1 MKRVS
6 INNRRYLGNKH
17 SLSSFILNTVSE
29 NCRDVQVV
37 ADVFSGTGAVAN
49 MFNPE
54 KTVITNDILYS
65 NYISHFAWFIN
76 DKYSQSK
83 IEELTA
89 AYNSIRT
96 SEDNYMRQNF
106 AGTYYSADVCS
117 KIGYIREDIERLF
130 NTQAINFKEYG
141 ILVTSLLYGIDKI
154 ANTVGHYD
162 AFRRKA
168 SLVEDMQMPL
178 VLPEDCNSMN
188 QCHNKD
194 ANELIR
200 EIKSDLL
207 YLDPPYNSRQYSD
220 AYHLLE
226 NVAKWEKPEVHGVAR
241 KMDRKHIK
249 SDYCT
254 IRAVDAFEDLIVNAD
269 ARYILLSYNSTS
281 DKAHG
286 RSNAKLYDDDIM
298 RVLSDKGEVKVF
310 EESYKTFTTG
320 KSNLPKNV
328 ERLFFCEVK

>member
-1 MKRVS
+1 MKKVS

-17 SLSSFILNTVSE
+17 SLSDFILNTVAN
-29 NCRDVQVV
+29 NCHDVQVV

-65 NYISHFAWFIN
+65 NYISHYAWFSN
-76 DKYSQSK
+76 DTYSQDT
-83 IEELTA
+83 IESLIA
-89 AYNSIRT
+89 NYNSIQT

-106 AGTYYSADVCS
+106 AETYYSADVCS
-117 KIGYIREDIERLF
+117 KIGYIREDIEDLYKREE
-130 NTQAINFKEYG
+130 ISFKEYS
-141 ILVTSLLYGIDKI
+141 ILITSLLYGIDKI

-162 AFRRKA
+162 AYRRKA
-168 SLVEDMQMPL
+168 ALAEDVILPL
-178 VLPEDCNSMN
+178 ALPEDNNSN
-188 QCHNKD
+188 NECYNKD

-254 IRAVDAFEDLIVNAD
+254 VKAADAFEDLIVNAD

-298 RVLSDKGEVKVF
+298 RILSDKGEVKVF
-310 EESYKTFTTG
+310 EEGYKTFTTG
-320 KSNLPKNV
+320 KSNLPKNI